1 MSFECRCPHC
11 RIPHTFLD
19 AVRERQV
26 RCKNC
31 QAVFRAT
38 DRAETQFVAP
48 TPRPAVARPKPAAV
62 ETSSDI
68 VPFASS
74 DLPSVF
80 AEPGQGPVRFS
91 IAVASPP
98 GEKGGWFDAQK
109 RKQRR
114 GFVYTPEQVD
124 LEELRERD
132 AEGDHS
138 GLLALGMA
146 GLGVVTLLL
155 LVGVIF
161 WVLFREVPESGVVVP
176 QPGVIPVQAPVN
188 MQPRPFPQ
196 FVPQPFPNVP
206 RPAPPPV
213 FPPFPKRPR

>member
-38 DRAETQFVAP
+38 DRVETPFVAP
-48 TPRPAVARPKPAAV
+48 TPRV
-62 ETSSDI
+62 ERSKKVVFEEPSDI

-80 AEPGQGPVRFS
+80 AAPAPGQGPVRFS
-91 IAVASPP
+91 IAIVPP
-98 GEKGGWFDAQK
+98 PHEKGGWFDAQK

-114 GFVYTPEQVD
+114 GFVYTPEPVD

-138 GLLALGMA
+138 GPLALGMA

-155 LVGVIF
+155 LIGVVF
-161 WVLFREVPESGVVVP
+161 WVLFRQVPDTGVVVP
-176 QPGVIPVQAPVN
+176 QQGVVPAQAPIGVH
-188 MQPRPFPQ
+188 PRPFPQ